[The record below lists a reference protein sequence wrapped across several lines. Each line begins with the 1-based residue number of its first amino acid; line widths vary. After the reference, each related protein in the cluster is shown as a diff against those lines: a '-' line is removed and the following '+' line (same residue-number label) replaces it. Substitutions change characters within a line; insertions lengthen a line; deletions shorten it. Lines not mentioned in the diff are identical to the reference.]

1 MPLVSGKFVL
11 IQALLARRAGV
22 HLESAVEASGQSA
35 SEARGARSSAV
46 EVLLADAAAA
56 AAPAV
61 LGALLL
67 VLKDDV
73 AAAGVLVVPVDTPTI
88 C

>member
-1 MPLVSGKFVL
+1 MQVSGKFVL

-22 HLESAVEASGQSA
+22 HLESAAEAPGQSA
-35 SEARGARSSAV
+35 SEARGTGSSAV
-46 EVLLADAAAA
+46 EVLLAHAIAV

-67 VLKDDV
+67 VLKDDM